1 MQFTALCE
9 RLNCYFLLCANRIV
23 LKKIACILFV
33 FCFSF
38 SENRAQSGWSAAELL
53 NALHKSQPDSLLI
66 DIYNELSWPVYSYNI
81 PDSAIF
87 YSEKAIALA
96 QKNGD
101 LRRLSI
107 AHRRMGIAYIN
118 TGDFK
123 KSIQHQEESLR
134 LSEQIGFNEGIS
146 KALNNLG
153 VIYLNNELFNKALF
167 YFLKSL
173 KLAEHNGD
181 ESTRASLY
189 NNCGV
194 IYLRTGEY
202 KQAAQFF
209 NRAITFGLKFQNH
222 DQLMDVYTN
231 LSAAYRNQK
240 KLDSALY
247 CMQAATKYLSE
258 ESNRKALFSFYTGQ
272 GLLFST
278 YDSTKRALDYFLL
291 AKKAAT
297 NKIDEI
303 TAIVNIAEEHLKSK
317 KYAEATKAF
326 KSAFQLSEE
335 LKAYQNLTYLS
346 KVLVEINEKT
356 GNYPEMGKYM
366 KAHLAYRDSNDKYLK
381 TQQLRQQQLEFDYE
395 RKQVADSLKFAQ
407 REELKNMELE
417 VAASK
422 LNREKLF
429 RFALLLLLGSVVLLA
444 VFLYNRFF
452 VTRKQNHIIARQKEI
467 VDLKNKEI
475 LDSINYAKRLQSA
488 ILPPIE
494 KIKQHLDFDILYLPK
509 DIIGGDFYFFEKLDS
524 KLFLAVC
531 DCTGHGIPGAIMSVV
546 CHQALKKS
554 IHEFGLIKAHE
565 ILTKS
570 RELVIEQLHAS
581 EQNIKDGM
589 DCSLIVID
597 TQNNTYSWAGAYNPL
612 WIWEGG
618 NFTELKADKQPVA
631 FYENAGAFN
640 QQLGQLSADSFVCMF
655 SDGYPDQFGG
665 EKGKK
670 FKQKQLRELI
680 GTSLHKSSEEH
691 IRNLKSNFI
700 KWKGNLDQVDDVALA
715 VFRLKT

>member
-1 MQFTALCE
+1 M
-9 RLNCYFLLCANRIV
+9 
-23 LKKIACILFV
+23 KKIACILFILL
-33 FCFSF
+33 FCSAKI
-38 SENRAQSGWSAAELL
+38 RAQSGWTAAELL
-53 NALHKSQPDSLLI
+53 QALNKPQPDSILI

-81 PDSAIF
+81 PDSAIY
-87 YSEKAIALA
+87 YSEKAIALS
-96 QKNGD
+96 KTTGD
-101 LRRLSI
+101 LKRLSI

-123 KSIQHQEESLR
+123 KSIHHQEESLR
-134 LSEQIGFNEGIS
+134 LSEEIGFNEGIS

-173 KLAEHNGD
+173 KLAEINKD
-181 ESTRASLY
+181 QSTLASLY

-202 KQAAQFF
+202 KQASQFL
-209 NRAITFGLKFQNH
+209 NRAIKFGLNNQNP

-240 KLDSALY
+240 KLDSSLY
-247 CMQAATKYLSE
+247 CMQEATRYLSK

-278 YDSTKRALDYFLL
+278 YDSSKKAMNFFLL
-291 AKKAAT
+291 AKESAT
-297 NKIDEI
+297 NKTDEI
-303 TAIVNIAEEHLKSK
+303 TSIVNIAEEHLKSK
-317 KYAEATKAF
+317 NYPEAIKAF
-326 KSAFQLSEE
+326 KSAFLLSEE

-346 KVLVEINEKT
+346 KMLFEINEKT
-356 GNYPEMGKYM
+356 GNYTEMVKYT

-407 REELKNMELE
+407 REAIKNMELE
-417 VAASK
+417 VAETK
-422 LNREKLF
+422 LNREKLY

-452 VTRKQNHIIARQKEI
+452 VTRKQNQIIARQKEI

-488 ILPPIE
+488 ILPPLE
-494 KIKQHLDFDILYLPK
+494 KIKQHLDFDIFYLPK
-509 DIIGGDFYFFEKLDS
+509 DIIGGDFYFFETLGTKLY
-524 KLFLAVC
+524 LAVC
-531 DCTGHGIPGAIMSVV
+531 DCTGHGVPGAIMSVV

-554 IHEFGLIKAHE
+554 IHEFGLNKAHE
-565 ILTKS
+565 ILTQS
-570 RELVIEQLHAS
+570 RELVMEQLHAP

-597 TQNNTYSWAGAYNPL
+597 TVNFTYSWAGAYNPL
-612 WIWEGG
+612 WIWENGA
-618 NFTELKADKQPVA
+618 FTELKADKQPVA
-631 FYENAGAFN
+631 FYENAVDFTEQEGH
-640 QQLGQLSADSFVCMF
+640 LSANSFVCML

-670 FKQKQLRELI
+670 FKQKQLRELLES
-680 GTSLHKSSEEH
+680 SLHKNCEDH
-691 IRNLKSNFI
+691 IRGLKSTFI

>member
-1 MQFTALCE
+1 
-9 RLNCYFLLCANRIV
+9 
-23 LKKIACILFV
+23 LKKVACILFL
-33 FCFSF
+33 FCSGFSK
-38 SENRAQSGWSAAELL
+38 NLAQSGWTASELL
-53 NALHKSQPDSLLI
+53 NALQKPQVDSALV

-81 PDSAIF
+81 PDSAIY

-96 QKNGD
+96 QKTGD
-101 LRRLSI
+101 FKRLSI
-107 AHRRMGIAYIN
+107 AHRRLGIAYIN

-153 VIYLNNELFNKALF
+153 VIYLNNELFNKALV
-167 YFLKSL
+167 YFLRSL
-173 KLAEHNGD
+173 KLAEKNGD
-181 ESTRASLY
+181 ESTMASLY
-189 NNCGV
+189 NNCGL
-194 IYLRTGEY
+194 IYLRTQEFELASRFLN
-202 KQAAQFF
+202 KAVALASK
-209 NRAITFGLKFQNH
+209 NQNP
-222 DQLMDVYTN
+222 DQLMDMYVN
-231 LSAAYRNQK
+231 LSACYRNQRA
-240 KLDSALY
+240 LDSASY
-247 CMQAATKYLSE
+247 FIQKATQFLSP
-258 ESNRKALFSFYTGQ
+258 ESSRKAMYSYHIGK
-272 GLLFST
+272 GLLYST
-278 YDSTKRALDYFLL
+278 NNSTNEAISSFKQAQL
-291 AKKAAT
+291 AAT
-297 NKIDEI
+297 NKTDEI
-303 TAIVNIAEEHLKSK
+303 TAIINIGEEFLKLK
-317 KYAEATKAF
+317 EYNNAALEFKKAF
-326 KSAFQLSEE
+326 RLSEE
-335 LKAYQNLTYLS
+335 MKGYNNLTFLS
-346 KVLVEINEKT
+346 RILIEINKKT
-356 GNYPEMGKYM
+356 GNYPEMGKYIQ
-366 KAHLAYRDSNDKYLK
+366 AHLAYRDSNDKYLK
-381 TQQLRQQQLEFDYE
+381 TQYIRQQQLEFDFE

-417 VAASK
+417 VAATK

-429 RFALLLLLGSVVLLA
+429 RFALLLLLGSVALLA

-488 ILPPIE
+488 ILPPLE
-494 KIKQHLDFDILYLPK
+494 NIKQHLDFDILYLPK
-509 DIIGGDFYFFEKLDS
+509 DIIGGDFYFFESTDT

-531 DCTGHGIPGAIMSVV
+531 DCTGHGVPGAIMSVV

-554 IHEFGLIKAHE
+554 IHEFGLNKAHE

-589 DCSLIVID
+589 DCSLMVID
-597 TQNNTYSWAGAYNPL
+597 TKNNTYSWAGAYNPL

-631 FYENAGAFN
+631 FYENGGPFTEH
-640 QQLGQLSADSFVCMF
+640 QGQLSTNSFVCML

-670 FKQKQLRELI
+670 FKQKQLKELVE
-680 GTSLHKSSEEH
+680 TSLHNSCEKH
-691 IRNLKSNFI
+691 IRDLKASFI
-700 KWKGNLDQVDDVALA
+700 SWKGQLDQVDDVALA